1 MKTNY
6 GFKTYDDN
14 PPKWL
19 HIDSS
24 RLDECLKY
32 MYENNIRHIDINCL
46 SCKEK
51 DISFGS

>member
-1 MKTNY
+1 MKQSN

-32 MYENNIRHIDINCL
+32 MYDNNIKHIKIGCL
-46 SCKEK
+46 FYKEK

>member
-1 MKTNY
+1 MKQSN
-6 GFKTYDDN
+6 GFIIFD
-14 PPKWL
+14 KWL

-32 MYENNIRHIDINCL
+32 MYENNIKNIDINCL
-46 SCKEK
+46 SYKEK